1 MHALARRSARAA
13 TDGLRRRHATVARSM
28 ASEGGQRGDGGGAS
42 TTTTGLMDAI
52 LLLPCALTGG
62 LGAWQ
67 MTRREEKTRAID
79 ARARAL
85 DSTVNAGK
93 AVVGRDGVVEYA
105 RRLVRGELDAS
116 KTIRVGPRARSVC
129 GVTVPGG
136 LIVTPVRLWDGDRRS
151 GGGWFGSKGKG
162 GGDGEAKT
170 VLLIRGWAPDSWTD
184 ADACVKTEGVAKE
197 SERPGRFTPD
207 NSPGESRWYWL
218 DAPAI
223 AEACGLARDTPL
235 IQAVAESEASRAG
248 PDGEPKYPSASTK
261 DELMTFPV
269 SPEQHLGYAVT
280 WFALSAFT
288 GAMAVV
294 RMRRRVGHRI

>member
-1 MHALARRSARAA
+1 M
-13 TDGLRRRHATVARSM
+13 TK
-28 ASEGGQRGDGGGAS
+28 ASEGGQSGGGGGGA
-42 TTTTGLMDAI
+42 TGLMDAI

-105 RRLVRGELDAS
+105 RCLVRGELDAS
-116 KTIRVGPRARSVC
+116 KTVRVGPRAKSVC
-129 GVTVPGG
+129 GVSVPGG
-136 LIVTPVRLWDGDRRS
+136 LIVTPVRLWDGNRRR

-162 GGDGEAKT
+162 EGDGEAKT
-170 VLLIRGWAPDSWTD
+170 VLLIRGWAPDSWMD

-207 NSPGESRWYWL
+207 NSPVESRWYWL

-235 IQAVAESEASRAG
+235 IQAVAESEALRVG

>member
-1 MHALARRSARAA
+1 MHALARRSTRAV
-13 TDGLRRRHATVARSM
+13 TDGFRRHAAVAARSTT
-28 ASEGGQRGDGGGAS
+28 APEGGQRGSA
-42 TTTTGLMDAI
+42 TALDAI

-79 ARARAL
+79 ARASAL
-85 DSTVNAGK
+85 GSSVRAGK

-105 RRLVRGELDAS
+105 RCLVRGELD
-116 KTIRVGPRARSVC
+116 TDRTVRVGPRARSVC
-129 GVTVPGG
+129 GVSVPGG
-136 LIVTPVRLWDGDRRS
+136 LIVTPVRLWDGDRRRD
-151 GGGWFGSKGKG
+151 GAWFGSKGKG
-162 GGDGEAKT
+162 GDDREAKT
-170 VLLIRGWAPDSWTD
+170 VLLIRGWAPDSWTE

-207 NSPGESRWYWL
+207 NSPDESRWYWL

-235 IQAVAESEASRAG
+235 IQAVAESEASRVG

-288 GAMAVV
+288 GVMAVV
-294 RMRRRVGHRI
+294 RMRRKMGHRI